1 MAQKFSN
8 NIIIEEA
15 YEDAEYTVAILDNKP
30 LAPLEIKVNVPSGY
44 YDYMRQN
51 ISLQKTRKTVVSD
64 SRLIKQLKAIALD
77 AYLSHGCSGWGR
89 VDIVSRGE
97 EHAVIEINTV
107 PGFTEKAY
115 FLLLQNMM
123 EYHIKI

>member
-1 MAQKFSN
+1 MF
-8 NIIIEEA
+8 
-15 YEDAEYTVAILDNKP
+15 
-30 LAPLEIKVNVPSGY
+30 
-44 YDYMRQN
+44 
-51 ISLQKTRKTVVSD
+51 SD

-107 PGFTEKAY
+107 PGFTEKSLFPFAAKHDGISY
-115 FLLLQNMM
+115 QDL
-123 EYHIKI
+123 ISTIIRGI

>member
-1 MAQKFSN
+1 ML
-8 NIIIEEA
+8 ICLMV
-15 YEDAEYTVAILDNKP
+15 VA
-30 LAPLEIKVNVPSGY
+30 VG
-44 YDYMRQN
+44 
-51 ISLQKTRKTVVSD
+51 
-64 SRLIKQLKAIALD
+64 
-77 AYLSHGCSGWGR
+77 GR